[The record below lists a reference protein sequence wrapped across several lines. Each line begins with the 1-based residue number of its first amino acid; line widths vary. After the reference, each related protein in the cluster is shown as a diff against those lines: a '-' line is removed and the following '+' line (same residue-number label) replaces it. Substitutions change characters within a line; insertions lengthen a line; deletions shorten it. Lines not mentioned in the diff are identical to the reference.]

1 MKFLVYKPK
10 YKKLPNGYKHVDYF
24 LTSMALWD
32 ASFSPFMSK
41 AIVYNTYGE
50 AIDVSRAEIN
60 RDSQVM
66 SVDDKTVF
74 QMKLKGA

>member
-1 MKFLVYKPK
+1 MKR
-10 YKKLPNGYKHVDYF
+10 LPDGRPNFSDYF

-32 ASFSPFMSK
+32 SSFSPFMSK
-41 AIVYNTYGE
+41 ALIYDTYGE
-50 AIDVSRAEIN
+50 AIDVSRQEIN

-74 QMKLKGA
+74 KMRLKGI